1 MTSNATDNPLAET
14 GFALFETAIGTCGVV
29 WTARGIKSIQLPE
42 YDADGTRA
50 RITRRF
56 PEAKPAEMP
65 MDVLLAIGRIV
76 ALLRGQHVDLRPI
89 LLDMDAVPQFDRT
102 VYAAAR
108 EIPAGETVT
117 YGAIAK
123 QLGQPDAAREVGAA
137 LGRNPFAIVVPCH
150 RVVAANG
157 KTGGFSARGGVETKL
172 KLLSIEGG
180 HGPLFSWGAVA
191 EP

>member
-1 MTSNATDNPLAET
+1 
-14 GFALFETAIGTCGVV
+14 
-29 WTARGIKSIQLPE
+29 
-42 YDADGTRA
+42 
-50 RITRRF
+50 
-56 PEAKPAEMP
+56 

-76 ALLRGQHVDLRPI
+76 ALLRGQHVDLRLI
-89 LLDMDAVPQFDRT
+89 ALDMDAVPEFDRA

-123 QLGQPDAAREVGAA
+123 QLGEPDAARDVGAA
-137 LGRNPFAIVVPCH
+137 LGRNPFAIIVPCH

-180 HGPLFSWGAVA
+180 HGPLFGWGAVA
-191 EP
+191 ES

>member
-1 MTSNATDNPLAET
+1 
-14 GFALFETAIGTCGVV
+14 V
-29 WTARGIKSIQLPE
+29 
-42 YDADGTRA
+42 
-50 RITRRF
+50 
-56 PEAKPAEMP
+56 
-65 MDVLLAIGRIV
+65 
-76 ALLRGQHVDLRPI
+76 
-89 LLDMDAVPQFDRT
+89 LDMDAVPDFDRS
-102 VYAAAR
+102 VYIAAR

-117 YGAIAK
+117 YGTIAK

-172 KLLSIEGG
+172 KLLSIEGAQV
-180 HGPLFSWGAVA
+180 PLFGWGAAA

>member
-1 MTSNATDNPLAET
+1 MTSKATETLAET

-29 WTARGIKSIQLPE
+29 WTPRGIKSIQLPE
-42 YDADGTRA
+42 HDADATRE

-89 LLDMDAVPQFDRT
+89 VLDMDAVPEFDRT

-108 EIPAGETVT
+108 EIPAGETAT

-123 QLGQPDAAREVGAA
+123 QLGQPDAREVGAA